1 MGRGARRICTDQ
13 GWATNH
19 RRGADTFLSRAT
31 RFLQGTARL
40 ALRWTIPANGLR
52 QDSKIRASR
61 DVSPAAS
68 DTALASALSAVPIR
82 WPKSKGPHWG
92 RGRRRY
98 HRLRRS
104 AVGQK
109 LTPSAC
115 WTLVGSSPGRKHC
128 AVLSDGRLAA
138 IRLDHSITSS
148 APCCGSQVRLAR
160 PSSHPDA
167 RVARCA
173 SSFTWAGDRKWRSGF
188 GLAHMSARC

>member
-13 GWATNH
+13 GWATH
-19 RRGADTFLSRAT
+19 QPRGADTVLSRAA

-104 AVGQK
+104 AVGLGRAK
-109 LTPSAC
+109 TRGRCIDA
-115 WTLVGSSPGRKHC
+115 VDRPGRFC
-128 AVLSDGRLAA
+128 NGRRTDVGGSYALIAA
-138 IRLDHSITSS
+138 ISGLLPMMFMT
-148 APCCGSQVRLAR
+148 
-160 PSSHPDA
+160 
-167 RVARCA
+167 RVI
-173 SSFTWAGDRKWRSGF
+173 
-188 GLAHMSARC
+188 L